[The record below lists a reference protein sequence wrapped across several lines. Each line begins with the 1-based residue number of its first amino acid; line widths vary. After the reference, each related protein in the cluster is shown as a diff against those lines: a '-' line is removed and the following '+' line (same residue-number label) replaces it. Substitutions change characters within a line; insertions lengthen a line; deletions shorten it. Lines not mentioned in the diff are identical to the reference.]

1 MEHKIYICPMHP
13 EIVSDKPGTCP
24 KCGMALRE
32 IKDQKEKIKNQEHTE
47 GSEMNHEGHVMKPGS
62 EMPASHSLGEGWSF
76 WENLKMSMTM
86 TMGMEHT
93 GLAGRE
99 MARLMEQDIKQ
110 KFFVSIFLT
119 IPIVLY
125 SPLGK
130 NIFGLNL
137 PTPISENWLMF
148 LLTTPVF
155 FYSGWIFLYS
165 TYVALKQKT
174 LNMAVLIAVGITAA
188 YVFSIVLTL
197 LGSEESFYEAAAM
210 LTTFVLFGHWMEMKS
225 RRGTTDALQ
234 ALFNLVPP
242 QARVLRPKN
251 VISNEERNPKR
262 GQKEQGISR
271 FTRDDSEFVTIPTS
285 EIQVGDIIL
294 LKPGDKV
301 PVDGEIIEGE
311 TAIDESLVTGESIPV
326 AKKIGDQVIGGSINQ
341 SGSVQFKATKIGEDT
356 ALAQIVKMVETAQNS
371 KAPGQKIADRFA
383 KYLVIVAVGGGLLTF
398 AVWFL
403 ILGQPFLFALTFA
416 ISTVV
421 IACPDALGLA
431 TPTAVAVGTG
441 LGAKHNILIKDA
453 PTLEQV
459 SKIQAVVLDKT
470 GTLTEG
476 KPKITDIV
484 TVNGFAESEA
494 LQLIGAAEAKSSHP
508 LANAVLEALK
518 SSKLTLPA
526 QVEKF
531 QNLSG
536 LGVKAVVDG
545 KNILVGTQK
554 LMQENKIE
562 MPLSLQEKINEF
574 LERGETIMI
583 LAVNGKGTSVVGA
596 ADPIKPNAKRAIDKL
611 HELGIETAMITG
623 DNKRTAQAVAKQL
636 GIKRMFA
643 EVMPEDKAKYV
654 KKLQDEGLP
663 AMPEP
668 EHKQVE
674 NLTFFDKLSTL
685 LRLKTVDGRRG
696 KFVAMVGD
704 GVNDAPALAQADIGI
719 AIGAGTDVAIETA
732 KVVLMKSD
740 PADVLRAIRLSKATV
755 AKMKQNLFWASIYNV
770 LAIPVAA
777 GVLYPNFQISLRP
790 EVSALLMSISSII
803 VATNA
808 VLLNRAEKDLI
819 EV

>member
-1 MEHKIYICPMHP
+1 MEMKDKTIYVCPMHP
-13 EIVSDKPGTCP
+13 DVQMEQPGTCP
-24 KCGMALRE
+24 KCGMALVKADVVGE
-32 IKDQKEKIKNQEHTE
+32 HSMIKHENHDDHKNHKEHA
-47 GSEMNHEGHVMKPGS
+47 GHVMKPNA
-62 EMPASHSLGEGWSF
+62 ELSF
-76 WENLKMSMTM
+76 WEKLKMSMTM
-86 TMGMEHT
+86 TMGMDHT

-99 MARLMEQDIKQ
+99 MARLMELDIKM
-110 KFFVSIFLT
+110 KFFVSLFLT

-130 NIFGLNL
+130 NILGLNL
-137 PTPISENWLMF
+137 PTPISESWLML

-155 FYSGWIFLYS
+155 FYCGWIFLYS
-165 TYVALKQKT
+165 TYIAIFKQKT

-188 YVFSIVLTL
+188 YVFSIVLTI

-242 QARVLRPKN
+242 QARVIRDG
-251 VISNEERNPKR
+251 S
-262 GQKEQGISR
+262 EQL
-271 FTRDDSEFVTIPTS
+271 IPTS
-285 EIQVGDIIL
+285 EVKLGDVVV

-301 PVDGEIIEGE
+301 PVDGEIINGE
-311 TAIDESLVTGESIPV
+311 TAIDESLVTGESLPV
-326 AKKIGDQVIGGSINQ
+326 EKKQGDNVIGGSINT
-341 SGSVQFKATKIGEDT
+341 SGSVQFKATKVGEDT

-371 KAPGQKIADRFA
+371 KAPGQKLADRFA

-398 AVWFL
+398 GVWFFVM
-403 ILGQPFLFALTFA
+403 GQTFLFALTFA

-459 SKIQAVVLDKT
+459 SKIQAIVLDKT

-476 KPKITDIV
+476 KPKITDVIAGERF
-484 TVNGFAESEA
+484 TEDEILKLDA
-494 LQLIGAAEAKSSHP
+494 AAEAKSSHP
-508 LANAVLEALK
+508 LSLAVMEEAK
-518 SSKLTLPA
+518 KRNINIPT
-526 QVEKF
+526 QIEKF

-536 LGVKAVVDG
+536 HGVEAVVEG
-545 KNILVGTQK
+545 KHVLVGTVR
-554 LMQENKIE
+554 LMTDRKVD
-562 MPLSLQEKINEF
+562 LTSLQSSIEKLLSE
-574 LERGETIMI
+574 GKTIMV
-583 LAVNGKGTSVVGA
+583 LAVDGRVAGVA
-596 ADPIKPNAKRAIDKL
+596 AASDPIKENALKAISRMKD
-611 HELGIETAMITG
+611 LGLEVAMITG
-623 DNKRTAQAVAKQL
+623 DNKKTAEAIGKQL
-636 GIKRMFA
+636 NIDRVFS
-643 EVMPEDKAKYV
+643 EVLPEDKASYV
-654 KKLQDEGLP
+654 KKLQQE
-663 AMPEP
+663 
-668 EHKQVE
+668 
-674 NLTFFDKLSTL
+674 
-685 LRLKTVDGRRG
+685 G

-740 PADVLRAIRLSKATV
+740 PADILRAIKLSKATV
-755 AKMKQNLFWASIYNV
+755 LKMKQNLFWASIYNI

-777 GVLYPNFQISLRP
+777 GVLYPSFGISLRP
-790 EVSALLMSISSII
+790 EISALLMSISSII

-808 VLLNRAEKDLI
+808 VLLKRAEKELVEI
-819 EV
+819 